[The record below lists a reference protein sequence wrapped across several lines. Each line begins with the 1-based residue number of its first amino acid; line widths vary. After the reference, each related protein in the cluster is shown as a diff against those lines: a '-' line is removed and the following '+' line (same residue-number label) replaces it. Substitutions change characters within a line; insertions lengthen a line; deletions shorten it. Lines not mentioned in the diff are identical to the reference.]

1 MANDNPL
8 LILQH
13 RKIKEKFVLTAP
25 IFDATGNRTA
35 GGVGCAACH
44 AAPEFDIDPN
54 TRNNGIIGVLNGT
67 GIDIPIQEHP
77 LYEILLKPMV
87 PLMAFYAYW

>member
-1 MANDNPL
+1 MQEGVWWLMMANPL

-35 GGVGCAACH
+35 GGVGCAAMQH
-44 AAPEFDIDPN
+44 QNLIL
-54 TRNNGIIGVLNGT
+54 IL
-67 GIDIPIQEHP
+67 IQETTV
-77 LYEILLKPMV
+77 L
-87 PLMAFYAYW
+87 

>member
-1 MANDNPL
+1 MMANPL

-35 GGVGCAACH
+35 GGVGCAAMQH
-44 AAPEFDIDPN
+44 QNLIL
-54 TRNNGIIGVLNGT
+54 IL
-67 GIDIPIQEHP
+67 IQETTV
-77 LYEILLKPMV
+77 L
-87 PLMAFYAYW
+87 

>member
-1 MANDNPL
+1 MQEGLLWLMMANPL

-77 LYEILLKPMV
+77 LRDI
-87 PLMAFYAYW
+87 